1 MNDELTK
8 DECYA
13 VAELIDINLF
23 DMIRNDT
30 DIDSMRWLRN
40 VVRAYE
46 KMCRRS
52 GYRGAT
58 EPMEEEKNDEE

>member
-1 MNDELTK
+1 MNENELTK

-13 VAELIDINLF
+13 VAEVIDINLF

-46 KMCRRS
+46 KLCRRS
-52 GYRGAT
+52 GYHVTT
-58 EPMEEEKNDEE
+58 EPSKGEEE

>member
-1 MNDELTK
+1 MSDELTK

-40 VVRAYE
+40 VVGAYE
-46 KMCRRS
+46 KLCRRS
-52 GYRGAT
+52 GYRGET
-58 EPMEEEKNDEE
+58 EPLKGEEE